1 MEKSVAFVGCVLVFS
16 LVAACGAEAEAQ
28 KPPATAVVTAAPAD
42 AAAAAPIA
50 AAPVAQCAPT
60 GDVLFR
66 VDTNMLA
73 DGPKSEVLYG
83 NGAFRVTTGDGKD
96 ATGCLSAGDLATIKR
111 DLAGASWQS
120 SPRTGIRCHMVHAPT
135 NYVVQGK
142 TVYSDVGCS
151 SAVLDAESARALA
164 EISSLLTAA
173 ENTVVA
179 SPPPVNAG
187 GQVCGTRGAAA
198 CPAGLFCEYSVDAMC
213 GATDKPGH
221 CASKPEACTAHAE
234 PVCGCDGKT
243 YGNACNAAAAGV
255 SVKSNGACR

>member
-1 MEKSVAFVGCVLVFS
+1 MKKPAAFITSLLVFS

-28 KPPATAVVTAAPAD
+28 KPAAAAVVTAAPPPSNGG
-42 AAAAAPIA
+42 APIA
-50 AAPVAQCAPT
+50 AAPVVQCAPT
-60 GDVLFR
+60 GDELYR
-66 VDTNMLA
+66 IDTNMLA

-83 NGAFRVTTGDGKD
+83 NGAFRVTTGNGKD
-96 ATGCLSAGDLATIKR
+96 ATGCLSAGDLSTIKR

-120 SPRTGIRCHMVHAPT
+120 SPRTGIRCHMMHAPT
-135 NYVVQGK
+135 NYIVQGK

-151 SAVLDAESARALA
+151 SAVLDAESARALG
-164 EISSLLTAA
+164 EIGSLLTAA
-173 ENTVVA
+173 ENA
-179 SPPPVNAG
+179 AASSPPPVNAG
-187 GQVCGTRGAAA
+187 GQACGTRGAAA

-221 CASKPEACTAHAE
+221 CASKPDVCTANAE